1 VQVDAAAYQ
10 AASVSEQS
18 LTVVP
23 EQTQPE
29 PEPEPSVS
37 MLMDAPAV
45 VSERYAVQVDAPLD
59 PVQLMQHPAAE
70 VVGSWD
76 SIKWEYWL
84 RERDLSPAVRNL
96 AQHGVLS
103 GQIDGQAVFQI
114 APEHQ
119 VLAVELF
126 DGLQVAFAKDWP
138 DAELTLQFEQPQQ
151 PLPMQMK
158 QRRYEVAT
166 ARARELVLSDAV
178 IAPLMQVLDA
188 QIIEFELKDFS

>member
-1 VQVDAAAYQ
+1 MDVPAA
-10 AASVSEQS
+10 V
-18 LTVVP
+18 T
-23 EQTQPE
+23 E
-29 PEPEPSVS
+29 P
-37 MLMDAPAV
+37 
-45 VSERYAVQVDAPLD
+45 YAVQVDAPLD
-59 PVQLMQHPAAE
+59 PVQLMRHPAAE
-70 VVGSWD
+70 LVGAWD

-103 GQIDGQAVFQI
+103 GQIGGQALFQI
-114 APEHQ
+114 APEHR

-126 DGLQVAFAKDWP
+126 DGLQTAFAADWP
-138 DAELTLQFEQPQQ
+138 NAELTLQFEPPAQ

-158 QRRYEVAT
+158 QQRYEAAT
-166 ARARELVLSDAV
+166 ARARELVLSDTV